1 MKGDKQLPHEREKEV
16 SKLSVD
22 FIQAQMTRIYSFKRL

>member
-16 SKLSVD
+16 SKPSSE
-22 FIQAQMTRIYSFKRL
+22 FIQTQMTRILQF

>member
-16 SKLSVD
+16 SKPSAD
-22 FIQAQMTRIYSFKRL
+22 FIQTRDDTDLQF